1 MKTPESQSFPF
12 LVGGGVVPSRAVP
25 AGTDGWMDGW
35 MRADGWIVF
44 VVRSV
49 GKRKKEAR
57 VSSDTDAD
65 ADANDVRKSWSVTPT
80 DTRRASITRFV
91 FFKTKTKPNPTLETR
106 RGKDDDAHDDEQD
119 DGCDDGDDA
128 NEREDDDACERA
140 NARGEAGAGEP
151 VV

>member
-1 MKTPESQSFPF
+1 
-12 LVGGGVVPSRAVP
+12 
-25 AGTDGWMDGW
+25 MDGLFSS
-35 MRADGWIVF
+35 F
-44 VVRSV
+44 VRL
-49 GKRKKEAR
+49 GKGRRKR
-57 VSSDTDAD
+57 GCRQTRTPP
-65 ADANDVRKSWSVTPT
+65 DANDVRKSWSVTPT